1 MECENFQPS
10 SINPFL
16 EYSNLET
23 TFPWQIPSISPPC
36 SIQDFVTVVSDVD
49 ILDYFPNGFD
59 FINGDVDSPLQ
70 NSQQLSLF
78 SSPQQVVRGDTESST
93 EGQKL
98 RVCNPPLSVCNPRLK
113 FLQDQLMEE
122 TSVTDLLLMGA
133 EAIEAGN
140 VDLASIIILSLNTI
154 LSDQENKENS
164 PVKRL
169 ALYFTQGLLCKTL
182 NSSHELLN
190 ENHYQ
195 PSLSMTAF
203 QMLQEISPY
212 VKFAH
217 FTANQ
222 AILEATKGSQQ
233 VHILDFDIMEGIQWP
248 PLMVDLVERGDSN
261 LSLRI
266 TAVVGDKNNSFH
278 VQRTGKRLQEFADS
292 INFPFM
298 FDQVLLE
305 DLEKIQVEGHNN
317 LIANVMIHQLHMPQR
332 GSSLVKAFFN
342 GLRRLSPKIVV
353 LVEEELFNL
362 TKIPSM
368 SFVEFFCEAL
378 HHYTTISDSILRG
391 FGGGYKLALRVIE
404 KEFLGVRILDS
415 LRQFPCEKL
424 EREKWS
430 EGLYSLKGFRQIP
443 MSSSNVRQGKHLVSL
458 FSGGYWVQHEHCKLT
473 LCWKSRPL
481 TSASIWVPTS
491 SSPSPSSSISF

>member
-10 SINPFL
+10 YINPFL
-16 EYSNLET
+16 EYSTLET
-23 TFPWQIPSISPPC
+23 TFPWPNSSINPHC
-36 SIQDFVTVVSDVD
+36 SIQDFVTVVNDVD
-49 ILDYFPNGFD
+49 IQDYFQNDFD
-59 FINGDVDSPLQ
+59 FIDGDVDFHVQ
-70 NSQQLSLF
+70 NSQKFPLF
-78 SSPQQVVRGDTESST
+78 SSQQVVQEDTDFLN

-98 RVCNPPLSVCNPRLK
+98 RVYSSELK
-113 FLQDQLMEE
+113 LLQDQLMEE
-122 TSVTDLLLMGA
+122 TSITDLLLMGA

-140 VDLASIIILSLNTI
+140 LDLASVVVLRLNII
-154 LSDQENKENS
+154 LSDQEKRENS
-164 PVKRL
+164 PLDRL
-169 ALYFTQGLLCKTL
+169 AMYFTQGLLYKSLST
-182 NSSHELLN
+182 SSHELLN
-190 ENHYQ
+190 QNQYQ
-195 PSLSMTAF
+195 PESSPSITPF

-248 PLMVDLVERGDSN
+248 PLMVDLVERGNFNS
-261 LSLRI
+261 SLRI
-266 TAVVGDKNNSFH
+266 TAVVVDKNNSFH
-278 VQRTGKRLQEFADS
+278 VQKTCKRLQEFADS
-292 INFPFM
+292 INLPFI
-298 FDQVLLE
+298 FDQVFLTKEE
-305 DLEKIQVEGHNN
+305 DLENIQGVESHNN
-317 LIANVMIHQLHMPQR
+317 LIANVMIHQLHIPQR
-332 GSSLVKAFFN
+332 GSSLVKTFFN

-378 HHYTTISDSILRG
+378 HHYTTISDSILGG

-404 KEFLGVRILDS
+404 KEFLGVRILDCV
-415 LRQFPCEKL
+415 RQFPCEKS

-443 MSSSNVRQGKHLVSL
+443 MSSSNVRQAKHLVSL
-458 FSGGYWVQHEHCKLT
+458 FSGGYWVQNEHCKLA

-481 TSASIWVPTS
+481 TTASIWVPTS
-491 SSPSPSSSISF
+491 SSSSPSNSISF

>member
-10 SINPFL
+10 YINPFL
-16 EYSNLET
+16 EYNNLET
-23 TFPWQIPSISPPC
+23 TFSWNNPSINPQC
-36 SIQDFVTVVSDVD
+36 SIQDFVTIVNDVD
-49 ILDYFPNGFD
+49 ILDYFPSDFD
-59 FINGDVDSPLQ
+59 FIDGDVDIPLQ
-70 NSQQLSLF
+70 NSQQE
-78 SSPQQVVRGDTESST
+78 VVQGDTEFSK
-93 EGQKL
+93 EDQKL
-98 RVCNPPLSVCNPRLK
+98 RVYNLRLK
-113 FLQDQLMEE
+113 YLQDQLMEE

-133 EAIEAGN
+133 EAIEARKI
-140 VDLASIIILSLNTI
+140 DFASIVVLRLNTI
-154 LSDQENKENS
+154 LSNQENRETS
-164 PVKRL
+164 PVERL
-169 ALYFTQGLLCKTL
+169 ALYFTQALLYKTL
-182 NSSHELLN
+182 NNNSPNELLN
-190 ENHYQ
+190 HNQYQ
-195 PSLSMTAF
+195 SSELTYSMTAF

-248 PLMVDLVERGDSN
+248 PLMVDLVERGNTNS
-261 LSLRI
+261 SLRI
-266 TAVVGDKNNSFH
+266 TSLVVDHSKTCH
-278 VQRTGKRLQEFADS
+278 VRKTGKRLQEFANS
-292 INFPFM
+292 INLPFM

-305 DLEKIQVEGHNN
+305 DLEKIQVVEEGHNN

-332 GSSLVKAFFN
+332 GSSLVKTFFN
-342 GLRRLSPKIVV
+342 GLRKLSPKMVV

-362 TKIPSM
+362 TKITSM

-378 HHYTTISDSILRG
+378 HHYTTISDSILGG

-404 KEFLGVRILDS
+404 KEFLRVRILDS

-443 MSSSNVRQGKHLVSL
+443 MSSSNVRQAKHLVSL
-458 FSGGYWVQHEHCKLT
+458 FSGGYWVQHEQCKLA

-481 TSASIWVPTS
+481 TSASIWVPIS

>member
-1 MECENFQPS
+1 MVCENFQPS
-10 SINPFL
+10 YINPFL

-23 TFPWQIPSISPPC
+23 TFTWQNPSIINPQC
-36 SIQDFVTVVSDVD
+36 SIQDFVTVVNDVD
-49 ILDYFPNGFD
+49 ILDYFPNDFD
-59 FINGDVDSPLQ
+59 FIDGDVDSPLQ
-70 NSQQLSLF
+70 NSQHLSLF
-78 SSPQQVVRGDTESST
+78 SNQQQVVQIDTEFST
-93 EGQKL
+93 EGKKL
-98 RVCNPPLSVCNPRLK
+98 RVCSNSRLK
-113 FLQDQLMEE
+113 YLQDQLMEE

-140 VDLASIIILSLNTI
+140 IDLASIVILRLNTI
-154 LSDQENKENS
+154 LSDQENRENF
-164 PVKRL
+164 PIERL
-169 ALYFTQGLLCKTL
+169 ALYFTQGLLYKTL
-182 NSSHELLN
+182 NNSSPEFLN
-190 ENHYQ
+190 QSEV
-195 PSLSMTAF
+195 SSSMTAF
-203 QMLQEISPY
+203 QMVQEISPY

-222 AILEATKGSQQ
+222 AILEATQGSQQ

-248 PLMVDLVERGDSN
+248 PLMVDLVERGNSN
-261 LSLRI
+261 SSLRI
-266 TAVVGDKNNSFH
+266 TAIVGDKNNSFH
-278 VQRTGKRLQEFADS
+278 VQKTGKRLQEFADS
-292 INFPFM
+292 INLSFM
-298 FDQVLLE
+298 FDQVLIE
-305 DLEKIQVEGHNN
+305 DFETIQDVEGHNN

-332 GSSLVKAFFN
+332 ASSLVKTFFN

-362 TKIPSM
+362 TKMPSM

-378 HHYTTISDSILRG
+378 HHYTTISNSILGG

-443 MSSSNVRQGKHLVSL
+443 MSSSNVRQAKHLVSL
-458 FSGGYWVQHEHCKLT
+458 FSGGYWVQHEHCKLA

-481 TSASIWVPTS
+481 TSASIWVPIS

>member
-1 MECENFQPS
+1 M
-10 SINPFL
+10 NP
-16 EYSNLET
+16 
-23 TFPWQIPSISPPC
+23 QC
-36 SIQDFVTVVSDVD
+36 SIQDFVTVVNDVD
-49 ILDYFPNGFD
+49 ILDYFPNDFD
-59 FINGDVDSPLQ
+59 FIDGDVDSSLQ

-78 SSPQQVVRGDTESST
+78 SSQQQVVQGDTDLSI
-93 EGQKL
+93 EGQNL
-98 RVCNPPLSVCNPRLK
+98 HVGSPRLK

-133 EAIEAGN
+133 EAIEDGN
-140 VDLASIIILSLNTI
+140 LDLASIVILRLNTI
-154 LSDQENKENS
+154 LSDQENRENS
-164 PVKRL
+164 SIERL
-169 ALYFTQGLLCKTL
+169 ALYFTQGLLCKTFN
-182 NSSHELLN
+182 NSLE
-190 ENHYQ
+190 YQ
-195 PSLSMTAF
+195 SEPSSSMTAF

-222 AILEATKGSQQ
+222 AILEATQGSQQ

-248 PLMVDLVERGDSN
+248 PLMVDLVERGN
-261 LSLRI
+261 LISSLRI

-278 VQRTGKRLQEFADS
+278 VQKTGKRLQEFADS
-292 INFPFM
+292 INISFM

-305 DLEKIQVEGHNN
+305 DLEKFQVVEGQNN

-332 GSSLVKAFFN
+332 GSSLVKTFFN

-378 HHYTTISDSILRG
+378 HHYTTISDSILGG

-430 EGLYSLKGFRQIP
+430 EGLYSLKGFRKIP
-443 MSSSNVRQGKHLVSL
+443 MSSSNVRQAKHLVSL
-458 FSGGYWVQHEHCKLT
+458 FSGGYWVQHEHCKLS

>member
-1 MECENFQPS
+1 M
-10 SINPFL
+10 NP
-16 EYSNLET
+16 
-23 TFPWQIPSISPPC
+23 QC
-36 SIQDFVTVVSDVD
+36 SIQDFVTVVNDVD
-49 ILDYFPNGFD
+49 ILDYFPNDFD
-59 FINGDVDSPLQ
+59 FIDGDVDSSLQ

-78 SSPQQVVRGDTESST
+78 SSQQQVVQGDTDLSI
-93 EGQKL
+93 EGQNL
-98 RVCNPPLSVCNPRLK
+98 RVGSPRLK

-133 EAIEAGN
+133 EAIEDGN
-140 VDLASIIILSLNTI
+140 LDLASIVILRLNTI
-154 LSDQENKENS
+154 LSDQENRENS
-164 PVKRL
+164 PIERL

-182 NSSHELLN
+182 NNSLEYQSEPSS
-190 ENHYQ
+190 
-195 PSLSMTAF
+195 SMTAF

-222 AILEATKGSQQ
+222 AILEATQGSQQ

-248 PLMVDLVERGDSN
+248 PLMVDLVERGN
-261 LSLRI
+261 LISSLRI

-278 VQRTGKRLQEFADS
+278 VQKTGKRLQEFADS
-292 INFPFM
+292 INISFM

-305 DLEKIQVEGHNN
+305 DLEKFQVVEGQNN

-332 GSSLVKAFFN
+332 GSSLVKTFFN

-378 HHYTTISDSILRG
+378 HHYTTISDSILGG

-430 EGLYSLKGFRQIP
+430 EGLYSLKGFRKIP
-443 MSSSNVRQGKHLVSL
+443 MSSSNVRQAKHLVSL
-458 FSGGYWVQHEHCKLT
+458 FSGGYWVQHEHCKLA

>member
-10 SINPFL
+10 YINPFL
-16 EYSNLET
+16 EYNNLET
-23 TFPWQIPSISPPC
+23 TFSWQNPSINPQC
-36 SIQDFVTVVSDVD
+36 SIQDFVTVVNDVD
-49 ILDYFPNGFD
+49 ILDYFPHDFD
-59 FINGDVDSPLQ
+59 FIDGDVDFPLQ
-70 NSQQLSLF
+70 NSQQ
-78 SSPQQVVRGDTESST
+78 QVVQGDSEFSK

-98 RVCNPPLSVCNPRLK
+98 RVCSPHLD

-140 VDLASIIILSLNTI
+140 LDLASIVVLRLNTI
-154 LSDQENKENS
+154 LSDQENRENS
-164 PVKRL
+164 PVERL

-182 NSSHELLN
+182 NTSSTELLN
-190 ENHYQ
+190 QNQHQSEF
-195 PSLSMTAF
+195 SSSMTAF

-222 AILEATKGSQQ
+222 AILEATQGSQQ

-248 PLMVDLVERGDSN
+248 PLMVDLVERGNTNS
-261 LSLRI
+261 SLRI
-266 TAVVGDKNNSFH
+266 TAVVGDKNNVSFH
-278 VQRTGKRLQEFADS
+278 VQKTGKRLQEFADS
-292 INFPFM
+292 INLPFM

-305 DLEKIQVEGHNN
+305 DLEKTQVLEGHNN

-332 GSSLVKAFFN
+332 GSSLVKTFFN

-368 SFVEFFCEAL
+368 SFVDFFCEAL
-378 HHYTTISDSILRG
+378 HHYTTISDSILGG

-415 LRQFPCEKL
+415 VRQFPCEKS

-430 EGLYSLKGFRQIP
+430 EGLYSLKGFRKIP
-443 MSSSNVRQGKHLVSL
+443 MSSSNVRQAKHLAFDKCFHLGS
-458 FSGGYWVQHEHCKLT
+458 YII
-473 LCWKSRPL
+473 KS
-481 TSASIWVPTS
+481 
-491 SSPSPSSSISF
+491 

>member
-10 SINPFL
+10 YINPFL

-23 TFPWQIPSISPPC
+23 SFSWENPSINPQC
-36 SIQDFVTVVSDVD
+36 SIQDFVTIVNDVD
-49 ILDYFPNGFD
+49 ILDYFPNDFD
-59 FINGDVDSPLQ
+59 FIDGDVDTPLQ
-70 NSQQLSLF
+70 NSQQE
-78 SSPQQVVRGDTESST
+78 VVQGDTEFSR
-93 EGQKL
+93 EDQKS
-98 RVCNPPLSVCNPRLK
+98 RVCNPRLK

-133 EAIEAGN
+133 EAIEARN
-140 VDLASIIILSLNTI
+140 LDFASIVVLRLNTI
-154 LSDQENKENS
+154 LSNQENRENS
-164 PVKRL
+164 PVERL
-169 ALYFTQGLLCKTL
+169 ALYFTQALLYKTL
-182 NSSHELLN
+182 NNNSSNELLN
-190 ENHYQ
+190 HNQYQ
-195 PSLSMTAF
+195 SSEFTSSMTAF

-248 PLMVDLVERGDSN
+248 PLMVDLIERGNTNS
-261 LSLRI
+261 SLRI
-266 TAVVGDKNNSFH
+266 TSLVVDHSNTCH
-278 VQRTGKRLQEFADS
+278 VQKTGKRLQEFANS
-292 INFPFM
+292 INLPFM

-305 DLEKIQVEGHNN
+305 DLEKIQVVEEGHNN

-332 GSSLVKAFFN
+332 GSSLVKTFFN
-342 GLRRLSPKIVV
+342 GLRKLSPKIVV

-362 TKIPSM
+362 TKITSM

-378 HHYTTISDSILRG
+378 HHYTTISDSILGG

-404 KEFLGVRILDS
+404 KEFLRVRILDS

-430 EGLYSLKGFRQIP
+430 EGLYSLKGFRKIP
-443 MSSSNVRQGKHLVSL
+443 MSSSNVRQAKHLVSL
-458 FSGGYWVQHEHCKLT
+458 FSGGYWVQHEQCKLA

-481 TSASIWVPTS
+481 TSASIWVSIS